1 MLQNRNNF
9 RFPYCGSLISF
20 AVVLGMISPTEAVGV
35 PKECIEV
42 ATYGQKLWMTGST
55 VIEIKQLVNFI
66 DCVKELYKIYKTT
79 ADWKVPKEVL
89 AVIRKVPNL
98 GKKSVVVAK
107 REGLCFVSVYL
118 LYRTVDL
125 YDRALNLGIDF
136 QMYRKEF
143 ESLQIELQ
151 QVIHLIHEELLPN
164 WTHLSLGVLRKIT
177 LDVDEKLSRYH
188 AELMQLLQ
196 HTDADI
202 KKGRLGIAWA
212 FAFQLGSAAL
222 CGVSALVGN
231 VPGAISAFVASFTG
245 LAGVRSFALTVQ
257 LESLQNDVEGT
268 LIEIEECRFLLQ
280 QKLLYSEIFVFLFN
294 VLFLVSVI
302 ALFKLNLP
310 QPLSM
315 EAQGGNN

>member
-1 MLQNRNNF
+1 M
-9 RFPYCGSLISF
+9 
-20 AVVLGMISPTEAVGV
+20 
-35 PKECIEV
+35 
-42 ATYGQKLWMTGST
+42 
-55 VIEIKQLVNFI
+55 IEIKQLVNFI

-98 GKKSVVVAK
+98 GKNSLAVAK

-164 WTHLSLGVLRKIT
+164 WRHLSLGVLRKIT
-177 LDVDEKLSRYH
+177 LDVDETLSRYH
-188 AELMQLLQ
+188 AKLMQVLQ
-196 HTDADI
+196 HIDTDI

-257 LESLQNDVEGT
+257 QLESLQNDVEGT

-294 VLFLVSVI
+294 ALFLVSVI

-315 EAQGGNN
+315 DAQGGNN

>member
-1 MLQNRNNF
+1 
-9 RFPYCGSLISF
+9 
-20 AVVLGMISPTEAVGV
+20 MISPTEAVGV
-35 PKECIEV
+35 PRERIEV

-89 AVIRKVPNL
+89 AVVRKVPNL
-98 GKKSVVVAK
+98 GKKSLAVAK

-125 YDRALNLGIDF
+125 YDRAMNLNIDF

-164 WTHLSLGVLRKIT
+164 WRHLSTGVLRKIT

-196 HTDADI
+196 HIDADI
-202 KKGRLGIAWA
+202 KKGRLGHGIAWA

-245 LAGVRSFALTVQ
+245 LAGVRSFALTVQQ

>member
-1 MLQNRNNF
+1 M
-9 RFPYCGSLISF
+9 
-20 AVVLGMISPTEAVGV
+20 
-35 PKECIEV
+35 
-42 ATYGQKLWMTGST
+42 
-55 VIEIKQLVNFI
+55 IEIKQLVNFI

-196 HTDADI
+196 HIDADI

-245 LAGVRSFALTVQ
+245 LAGVRSFALTVQQ